1 MSTAS
6 SRSACAELRI
16 PRKGWRL
23 PVEIRSR
30 LVMPFGSLVSE
41 KEAVVDLR
49 GSAYSAT
56 VGDVVSL
63 SMLEN
68 GEQPDLMIYDLRT
81 ERKEMSDLAA
91 KLPSLPGK
99 EVYVKNPAGMI
110 TPDLVI
116 AIEKALA
123 NKKKVKL
130 MVEGEEDLASLVI
143 AALAPFGTRLFYGMP
158 RKGIVSVHVDE
169 SVRNK
174 ARELINAMEECN

>member
-1 MSTAS
+1 M
-6 SRSACAELRI
+6 
-16 PRKGWRL
+16 PDK
-23 PVEIRSR
+23 IRSS

-41 KEAVVDLR
+41 EEAVRDMR
-49 GSAYSAT
+49 ASAFSAT

-63 SMLEN
+63 SMVDS
-68 GEQPDLMIYDLRT
+68 GEQPNLMVYDLRT
-81 ERKEMSDLAA
+81 ERKAMNELAE

-99 EVYVKNPAGMI
+99 EVHVKNPAGMV
-110 TPDLVI
+110 TPELVI

-123 NKKKVKL
+123 NKQKVKL

-169 SVRNK
+169 KVRNK
-174 ARELINAMEECN
+174 ARELIEAMEECN